1 VSLTGLFHKLLRR
14 RGHYRAVFE
23 SESGKAVLADLKRF
37 SGFMDGAAVISPL
50 RQQVDVE
57 ATFIRIGRQE
67 MFQRIVTHLNIDD
80 AQLLRLQEQAEQ
92 E

>member
-1 VSLTGLFHKLLRR
+1 MSIYTKFLRR

-37 SGFMDGAAVISPL
+37 CGYMESPAVVSQL
-50 RQQVDVE
+50 RQKVDIE

-67 MFQRIVTHLNIDD
+67 MFQRIITQLNIDD
-80 AQLLRLQEQAEQ
+80 AQLLRLKEAADQD
-92 E
+92 

>member
-1 VSLTGLFHKLLRR
+1 VSLFTKFLRR

-23 SESGKAVLADLKRF
+23 SPSGLAVLADLKRF
-37 SGFMDGAAVISPL
+37 SGFMESPAVISQL

-67 MFQRIVTHLNIDD
+67 VLQRIITQLNIDD
-80 AQLLRLQEQAEQ
+80 AQLLRLKEQAEQ
-92 E
+92 D